1 MAESK
6 YHTKKTLEM
15 FPRTGETSTKCLK
28 WRVTLLGRM
37 LLCITD
43 VCELSKSQL
52 AHTTDVQTLPSIN
65 VDG

>member
-1 MAESK
+1 
-6 YHTKKTLEM
+6 M